1 MIAYSIQEIN
11 GNSNRLIGFSHRRG
25 KSKHISGGKCQVLSG
40 VRHGLRQRHQLWV
53 DGEDAAHT
61 GLIDCGGG
69 QLAAAYQCCHRYAQP
84 FGPASNAY
92 DHLAPETLAVQPSLA
107 GDDQVRIRRQPVK
120 IHQFQH
126 RLNTHL
132 QLSSQKAALPAPKP
146 PAAPPPGR
154 ASRLLPRSLSIT
166 SAR

>member
-1 MIAYSIQEIN
+1 MEIATALSV
-11 GNSNRLIGFSHRRG
+11 FSHRRG

-40 VRHGLRQRHQLWV
+40 VRHGLLQRHQQWV

-61 GLIDCGGG
+61 GLIDCGDG
-69 QLAAAYQCCHRYAQP
+69 QFAAAYQRCHRYAQP

-120 IHQFQH
+120 THQLQH

-132 QLSSQKAALPAPKP
+132 QLSSQK
-146 PAAPPPGR
+146 GG
-154 ASRLLPRSLSIT
+154 ASRAKASGRT
-166 SAR
+166 AAG